1 MSENL
6 DKHLI
11 FSNLELPHFRLQD
24 MKIKPLIQLR
34 EMISKV
40 LSGQT
45 NLSKSFSILLHRD
58 NGTYSHTYRTTQLHP
73 VGEVWPLVRN

>member
-1 MSENL
+1 
-6 DKHLI
+6 
-11 FSNLELPHFRLQD
+11 

-45 NLSKSFSILLHRD
+45 ILAKLFNLSSSR
-58 NGTYSHTYRTTQLHP
+58 P
-73 VGEVWPLVRN
+73 